1 MLAVERMK
9 VIRQSLAQEDCVSV
23 SALSA
28 RLSVSEETIRRDLEK
43 LSRSDATIM
52 RVHGGAYKVGVFDRE
67 MPIRLR
73 ETLSVDQKKQIAQ
86 YAYRLI
92 RINDTIMVDC
102 STTAL
107 YLARLIKQSGTS
119 LTVIT
124 NSLRVIEEF
133 EDCDFIKLVC
143 VGGTFRKNTQ
153 SFIGYTATK
162 TLAEYHADKCF
173 VSCTGLNLEHG
184 VTDNSENEAEVR
196 SLMLQRSREKYLL
209 VDRRKLGRSFM
220 KNIVNLDGLDAVII
234 ENEPE
239 PEWVDHFEKNGVRL
253 ICS

>member
-1 MLAVERMK
+1 MK
-9 VIRQSLAQEDCVSV
+9 IIRQSLAQENCVSV
-23 SALSA
+23 SSLSA

-43 LSRSDATIM
+43 LSKNDATVI

-86 YAYRLI
+86 YAYGLI
-92 RINDTIMVDC
+92 HVNDTIMVDC

-133 EDCDFIKLVC
+133 EDCDFIKLIC

-153 SFIGYTATK
+153 SFIGYAATN

-184 VTDNSENEAEVR
+184 ITDNNENEAEVR
-196 SLMLQRSREKYLL
+196 ALMLQRSREKHLL

-220 KNIVNLDGLDAVII
+220 KNIATMASLDAVIL
-234 ENEPE
+234 ESEPG
-239 PEWVDHFEKNGVRL
+239 PEWVEYFEKNGVRM